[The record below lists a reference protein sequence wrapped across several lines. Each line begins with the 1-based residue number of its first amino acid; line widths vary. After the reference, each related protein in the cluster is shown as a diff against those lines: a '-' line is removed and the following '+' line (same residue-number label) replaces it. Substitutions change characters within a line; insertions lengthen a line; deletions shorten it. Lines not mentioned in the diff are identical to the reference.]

1 MLLNYLRYKHNCN
14 LQIAVEGFSATGY
27 AFALSK
33 TMSEKEKN
41 DMNIQLLD
49 YYETGYLD
57 ELYNKWFNKR
67 VRCISKPSDNKIR
80 IGVDQYKGVFLYL
93 GIGMISAIV
102 VSFLEQVLYK
112 WTIPFLRSKPLES
125 TWKSLKLMFIS
136 QVLL

>member
-1 MLLNYLRYKHNCN
+1 LNYLRFKHTNCN
-14 LQIAVEGFSATGY
+14 LQIAGEGFATTGY

-41 DMNIQLLD
+41 EINIHLLD

-93 GIGMISAIV
+93 GLGIIAAV
-102 VSFLEQVLYK
+102 FVLFLEQVLYK
-112 WTIPFLRSKPLES
+112 WTIPFLRSKRKNS
-125 TWKSLKLMFIS
+125 NWKSLRLMFLS
-136 QVLL
+136 QV